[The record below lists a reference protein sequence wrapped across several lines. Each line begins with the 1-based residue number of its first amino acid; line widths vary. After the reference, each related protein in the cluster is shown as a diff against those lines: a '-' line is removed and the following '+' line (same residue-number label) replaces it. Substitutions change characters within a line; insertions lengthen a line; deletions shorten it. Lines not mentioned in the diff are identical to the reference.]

1 MTGDTAGETAGD
13 TAAGPAGRRA
23 VVTGGAGFLGSH
35 LCETLLDRGAA
46 VVCLDNLLTGTAR
59 NIAHLRARPGFRF
72 AHCDLTR
79 PVDVPG
85 PVTEVYHFASAA
97 SPADYLRL
105 PIQTLE
111 VGSQGTRNAL
121 ELAERKGARFVL
133 ASTSEVYGDPLEH
146 PQKESYWGNVN
157 PVGPRSV
164 YDEAKRFGEALTSA
178 FRHARGLDTAIVRIF
193 NTYGPR
199 MRPDDGRAV
208 PTFLGQALTGAPLTV
223 TGDGSQ
229 TRSICYVDDTVRGVL
244 DLAASDHPGPMNIGS
259 PFETSMLDLAR
270 LIIEMTGSRS
280 RIRFIERPVDDPAVR
295 RPDTTLAR
303 RVLGWEPR
311 VSVEQGLRATIEW
324 FVRELGVPRSA

>member
-1 MTGDTAGETAGD
+1 MGH
-13 TAAGPAGRRA
+13 PRRHPRA

-35 LCETLLDRGAA
+35 LCEALLARGIS
-46 VVCLDNLLTGTAR
+46 VVCVDNLLTGTAR
-59 NIAHLRARPGFRF
+59 NVAHLAARPDFQFRRR
-72 AHCDLTR
+72 DLTE
-79 PVDVPG
+79 PVDVLG
-85 PVTEVYHFASAA
+85 PVGYVFHLASAA

-111 VGSQGTRNAL
+111 VGSLGTRHAL
-121 ELAERKGARFVL
+121 ELAERKRARFVL

-146 PQKESYWGNVN
+146 PQPESYWGNVN

-178 FRHARGLDTAIVRIF
+178 YRHSRGLDTAIVRIF

-208 PTFLGQALTGAPLTV
+208 PTFLRQALTGEPLTV

-229 TRSICYVDDTVRGVL
+229 TRSVCYVDDTVRGIVA
-244 DLAASDHPGPMNIGS
+244 LALSGHPGPMNIGS

-270 LIIEMTGSRS
+270 LVIELTGARS
-280 RIRFIERPVDDPAVR
+280 PIRFIDRPADDPAVR
-295 RPDTTLAR
+295 RPDTALAYR
-303 RVLGWEPR
+303 TLGWAPR
-311 VSVEQGLRATIEW
+311 VPVREGLLRTIEW
-324 FVRELGVPRSA
+324 FARELPVPRSA